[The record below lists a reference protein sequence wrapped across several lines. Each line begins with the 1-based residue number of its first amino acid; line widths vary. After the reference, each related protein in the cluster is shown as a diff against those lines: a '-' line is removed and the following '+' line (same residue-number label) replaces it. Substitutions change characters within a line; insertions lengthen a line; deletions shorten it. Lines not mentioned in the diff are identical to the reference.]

1 MKELID
7 SCVDRVIEL
16 IEDQI
21 DKVRS
26 DKSRRVKVS
35 ILRETD
41 FCQAD
46 WRHRTCCLLAALAR
60 LRICVRS

>member
-7 SCVDRVIEL
+7 SCVDGVIEL

-35 ILRETD
+35 VLREID
-41 FCQAD
+41 FRQTE
-46 WRHRTCCLLAALAR
+46 WRYRTCSLLAGLAR